1 MGSQWQVFFCT
12 VVTTAP
18 GLNRGQNYSTE
29 ANERYL
35 HGELESLKAEG
46 HREDESFIEGN
57 AVLHKQRKSRLTL
70 CASTVLT
77 EDSVQAM

>member
-29 ANERYL
+29 ANEI
-35 HGELESLKAEG
+35 GELESLKAEG
-46 HREDESFIEGN
+46 HQEDESFIEEN
-57 AVLHKQRKSRLTL
+57 AVLHKQKKSRLTL
-70 CASTVLT
+70 CASPVLT
-77 EDSVQAM
+77 EVSVQAM